1 MARWSRS
8 VKWEGLRWDGEL
20 GFGFYR
26 RGVRRCRF
34 GGGEPTL
41 AVKRSAGGSGG
52 FVGDA
57 KAATAWMLWAAKAVD
72 RTADFEPR
80 ERRAGAVKVG
90 VASWHGRGGGVGATG
105 RKGGVSGALCPLPH
119 QDKGESETALPA
131 REKRKEEEEREPCS
145 FRFWAAR
152 LERRVGLASP
162 RWRLV
167 ACGGGAMVTQR
178 MTAKREEGWFGGE
191 RGPRRSTRQGRR
203 WCGHSGRP

>member
-1 MARWSRS
+1 MS
-8 VKWEGLRWDGEL
+8 VWGGRTDLGGQALGWRQRRFRGRCESGDGVDAL
-20 GFGFYR
+20 GGE
-26 RGVRRCRF
+26 
-34 GGGEPTL
+34 GGGSDG
-41 AVKRSAGGSGG
+41 RI
-52 FVGDA
+52 
-57 KAATAWMLWAAKAVD
+57 
-72 RTADFEPR
+72 RTTGAQ
-80 ERRAGAVKVG
+80 AGAVKVEA
-90 VASWHGRGGGVGATG
+90 ASWHGRGGGVGATG